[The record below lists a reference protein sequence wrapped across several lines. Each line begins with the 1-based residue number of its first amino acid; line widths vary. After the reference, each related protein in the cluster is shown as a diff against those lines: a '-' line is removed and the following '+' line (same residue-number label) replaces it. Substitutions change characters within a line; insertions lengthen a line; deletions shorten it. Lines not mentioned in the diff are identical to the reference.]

1 MRRCQDG
8 PTAHDDHP
16 HDHDDDGHGHRPEG
30 HGGHGHGHG
39 AAGHS
44 HGGIVI
50 DQALEDSRQGIRALK
65 ISLAG
70 LGATAVLQL
79 VIAVASGSVALLGD
93 SLHNVADALTALPLW
108 LAFSLGRRQAN
119 RRFTYG
125 YGRAE
130 DIAGIF
136 VVLMIAAS
144 GVVAAWEGIDRL
156 RHPRD
161 VEHIVW
167 VMVAAVIGMVGN
179 EAVALYRIRVGRRI
193 GSASLVA
200 DGLHARS
207 DGLTSLA
214 VLIGAI
220 GVAAGWEWADP
231 AVGLAISA
239 AILLVLVQAARGV
252 GERLM
257 DAVDPSLVARA
268 EAVAAGCAGV
278 QEVSEL
284 RMRWLGHRL
293 QAEVRMTVDRDLDV
307 ATAHEIAEAVE
318 RALIGNQ
325 PLLSGAIVHVNP
337 CDHHVRAVAHPEPAE
352 HHPHH

>member
-1 MRRCQDG
+1 MG
-8 PTAHDDHP
+8 EEH
-16 HDHDDDGHGHRPEG
+16 
-30 HGGHGHGHG
+30 GHGHGHG
-39 AAGHS
+39 GPGHS

-50 DQALEDSRQGIRALK
+50 DRALEDSQSGIRALK
-65 ISLAG
+65 ISLVG
-70 LGATAVLQL
+70 LAATAVLQL

-93 SLHNVADALTALPLW
+93 GLHNVADALTALPLW
-108 LAFSLGRRQAN
+108 LAFSLGRRAAN

-136 VVLMIAAS
+136 VVLMIAFS
-144 GVVAAWEGIDRL
+144 GILAGWEAIDRL
-156 RHPRD
+156 RHPQD
-161 VEHIVW
+161 VDHIVW

-179 EAVALYRIRVGRRI
+179 EAVAAYRIRVGRKI

-214 VLIGAI
+214 VLVGAI
-220 GVAAGWEWADP
+220 GVAAGWQWADP
-231 AVGLAISA
+231 VVGLAISA
-239 AILLVLVQAARGV
+239 AILVVLVQAARSV

-257 DAVDPSLVARA
+257 DAVDPELVARA
-268 EAVAAGCAGV
+268 EAVVAGVPGV
-278 QEVSEL
+278 QEVTEM

-307 ATAHEIAEAVE
+307 ARAHDIGDEAE
-318 RALIGNQ
+318 RALMQEQ

-337 CDHHVRAVAHPEPAE
+337 CDHHLESRPDAEPAE
-352 HHPHH
+352 HQPHH

>member
-1 MRRCQDG
+1 M
-8 PTAHDDHP
+8 
-16 HDHDDDGHGHRPEG
+16 
-30 HGGHGHGHG
+30 
-39 AAGHS
+39 
-44 HGGIVI
+44 
-50 DQALEDSRQGIRALK
+50 
-65 ISLAG
+65 
-70 LGATAVLQL
+70 
-79 VIAVASGSVALLGD
+79 ASGSVALLGD

-108 LAFSLGRRQAN
+108 LAFSLGRRPPN

-130 DIAGIF
+130 DIAGIV
-136 VVLMIAAS
+136 VVLVIAAS

-156 RHPRD
+156 RNPQD
-161 VEHIVW
+161 VKHIVW

-179 EAVALYRIRVGRRI
+179 EAVAAYRIRVGRKI

-214 VLIGAI
+214 VLVGAI

-231 AVGLAISA
+231 VVGLAISA
-239 AILLVLVQAARGV
+239 AILVVLVQAARGV

-257 DAVDPSLVARA
+257 DAVDPELVARA
-268 EAVAAGCAGV
+268 EAVTAACAGV
-278 QEVSEL
+278 QEVTEL

-293 QAEVRMTVDRDLDV
+293 QAEVRMTVDRDLHV
-307 ATAHEIAEAVE
+307 ASAHDIAEVVE
-318 RALIGNQ
+318 RALMEEL

-337 CDHHVRAVAHPEPAE
+337 CDHHVRAVAHAEPAE

>member
-1 MRRCQDG
+1 M
-8 PTAHDDHP
+8 
-16 HDHDDDGHGHRPEG
+16 
-30 HGGHGHGHG
+30 
-39 AAGHS
+39 
-44 HGGIVI
+44 
-50 DQALEDSRQGIRALK
+50 RALK

-70 LGATAVLQL
+70 LAATAVFQL

-108 LAFSLGRRQAN
+108 LAFSLGRRAAN

-136 VVLMIAAS
+136 VVLMIAFS
-144 GVVAAWEGIDRL
+144 GILAGWEAIDRL
-156 RHPRD
+156 RNPQD
-161 VEHIVW
+161 VDHIVW

-179 EAVALYRIRVGRRI
+179 EAVAAYRIRVGRKI

-200 DGLHARS
+200 DGLHART

-214 VLIGAI
+214 VLVGAI

-231 AVGLAISA
+231 VVGLAISV
-239 AILLVLVQAARGV
+239 AIMVVLVQAARGV

-257 DAVDPSLVARA
+257 DAVDPELVEQA
-268 EAVAAGCAGV
+268 EAVVAAIPEV
-278 QEVSEL
+278 QQVTEL

-293 QAEVRMTVDRDLDV
+293 QAEVRMTVDRDFDV
-307 ATAHEIAEAVE
+307 ARAHDIGDEAE
-318 RALIGNQ
+318 RALIDAF

-337 CDHHVRAVAHPEPAE
+337 CDHHLAAPDPQPAE
-352 HHPHH
+352 HQPHH

>member
-1 MRRCQDG
+1 M
-8 PTAHDDHP
+8 
-16 HDHDDDGHGHRPEG
+16 
-30 HGGHGHGHG
+30 
-39 AAGHS
+39 
-44 HGGIVI
+44 
-50 DQALEDSRQGIRALK
+50 
-65 ISLAG
+65 
-70 LGATAVLQL
+70 
-79 VIAVASGSVALLGD
+79 ALLGD

-130 DIAGIF
+130 DIAGVF

-156 RHPRD
+156 RNPRD

-214 VLIGAI
+214 VLVGAI

-231 AVGLAISA
+231 VVGLAISVV
-239 AILLVLVQAARGV
+239 ILLVLIQAARSV

-257 DAVDPSLVARA
+257 DAVDPALVTRA
-268 EAVAAGCAGV
+268 EAVAARSAGV

-307 ATAHEIAEAVE
+307 ATAHDIADVVE
-318 RALIGNQ
+318 RALMEEL
-325 PLLSGAIVHVNP
+325 PLLSGVIVHVNP
-337 CDHHVRAVAHPEPAE
+337 CDHDVRAAPHPEPAE

>member
-1 MRRCQDG
+1 
-8 PTAHDDHP
+8 
-16 HDHDDDGHGHRPEG
+16 
-30 HGGHGHGHG
+30 
-39 AAGHS
+39 
-44 HGGIVI
+44 
-50 DQALEDSRQGIRALK
+50 
-65 ISLAG
+65 
-70 LGATAVLQL
+70 
-79 VIAVASGSVALLGD
+79 VASGSVALLGD

-108 LAFSLGRRQAN
+108 LAVSLGRRNAN

-130 DIAGIF
+130 DIAGVF

-156 RHPRD
+156 RNPRD

-179 EAVALYRIRVGRRI
+179 EAVALYRIRVGRQI

-214 VLIGAI
+214 VLVGAI
-220 GVAAGWEWADP
+220 GVAVGWEWADP
-231 AVGLAISA
+231 VVGLAISA
-239 AILLVLVQAARGV
+239 AILVVLVQAARSV

-257 DAVDPSLVARA
+257 DAVDPEFVSRA
-268 EAVAAGCAGV
+268 EAVAARCAGV
-278 QEVSEL
+278 QEVTEL

-293 QAEVRMTVDRDLDV
+293 QADVRMTVDRDLDV
-307 ATAHEIAEAVE
+307 ARAHDIGDEAE
-318 RALIGNQ
+318 RALMDTF

-337 CDHHVRAVAHPEPAE
+337 CDHHLRPRPDPQPAE
-352 HHPHH
+352 HQPHH

>member
-1 MRRCQDG
+1 
-8 PTAHDDHP
+8 
-16 HDHDDDGHGHRPEG
+16 
-30 HGGHGHGHG
+30 
-39 AAGHS
+39 
-44 HGGIVI
+44 V
-50 DQALEDSRQGIRALK
+50 RALQ

-70 LGATAVLQL
+70 LAATAVLQL
-79 VIAVASGSVALLGD
+79 VIAMASGSVALLGD

-108 LAFSLGRRQAN
+108 LAFSLGRRAAN

-130 DIAGIF
+130 DVAGIF
-136 VVLMIAAS
+136 VVLMIAVS
-144 GVVAAWEGIDRL
+144 GLVAAWEAVDRL

-161 VEHIVW
+161 VDHIVW

-179 EAVALYRIRVGRRI
+179 EVVAAYRIRVGRRI

-214 VLIGAI
+214 VLIGAV

-231 AVGLAISA
+231 VIGLAISV
-239 AILLVLVQAARGV
+239 AILVVLVQAVRSV

-257 DAVDPSLVARA
+257 DAVDPALVTQA
-268 EAVAAGCAGV
+268 ETVVAGVHGV
-278 QEVSEL
+278 QEVTEL

-307 ATAHEIAEAVE
+307 ARAHEIGDLAEG
-318 RALIGNQ
+318 ALMDEM

-337 CDHHVRAVAHPEPAE
+337 CDHHLRPGPDPQPAE
-352 HHPHH
+352 HQPHH

>member
-1 MRRCQDG
+1 M
-8 PTAHDDHP
+8 
-16 HDHDDDGHGHRPEG
+16 
-30 HGGHGHGHG
+30 
-39 AAGHS
+39 
-44 HGGIVI
+44 
-50 DQALEDSRQGIRALK
+50 
-65 ISLAG
+65 
-70 LGATAVLQL
+70 
-79 VIAVASGSVALLGD
+79 ASGSVALLGD

-136 VVLMIAAS
+136 VVLMIALS
-144 GVVAAWEGIDRL
+144 GVVAAWEAIDRL
-156 RHPRD
+156 RHPQD
-161 VEHIVW
+161 VKHIVW

-179 EAVALYRIRVGRRI
+179 EAVALYRIRVGRKI

-214 VLIGAI
+214 VLVGAV

-231 AVGLAISA
+231 VVGLAISA
-239 AILLVLVQAARGV
+239 AILVVLVQAAKGV

-257 DAVDPSLVARA
+257 DAVDPQLVERA
-268 EAVAAGCAGV
+268 EAVVAGCAGV
-278 QEVSEL
+278 QEVTEL

-307 ATAHEIAEAVE
+307 ATAHDIADVVEGALMEA
-318 RALIGNQ
+318 L

-337 CDHHVRAVAHPEPAE
+337 CDHDVRSLSAPEPAE

>member
-1 MRRCQDG
+1 M
-8 PTAHDDHP
+8 
-16 HDHDDDGHGHRPEG
+16 
-30 HGGHGHGHG
+30 
-39 AAGHS
+39 
-44 HGGIVI
+44 
-50 DQALEDSRQGIRALK
+50 
-65 ISLAG
+65 
-70 LGATAVLQL
+70 
-79 VIAVASGSVALLGD
+79 ASGSVALLGD

-130 DIAGIF
+130 DIAGVF

-144 GVVAAWEGIDRL
+144 GVLAAWEGIDRL

-179 EAVALYRIRVGRRI
+179 EAVAAYRIRVGRKI

-214 VLIGAI
+214 VLVGAV
-220 GVAAGWEWADP
+220 GVAVGWEWADP
-231 AVGLAISA
+231 VVGLAISA
-239 AILLVLVQAARGV
+239 AIMVVLVQAARGV

-257 DAVDPSLVARA
+257 DAVDPELVARA
-268 EAVAAGCAGV
+268 ETVIAGIAGV
-278 QEVSEL
+278 QQVTEL

-307 ATAHEIAEAVE
+307 ATAHEIADLVE
-318 RALIGNQ
+318 RALMDEL

-337 CDHHVRAVAHPEPAE
+337 CDHHIRKVAREEPAE
-352 HHPHH
+352 HQPHH

>member
-1 MRRCQDG
+1 
-8 PTAHDDHP
+8 
-16 HDHDDDGHGHRPEG
+16 
-30 HGGHGHGHG
+30 
-39 AAGHS
+39 
-44 HGGIVI
+44 
-50 DQALEDSRQGIRALK
+50 
-65 ISLAG
+65 
-70 LGATAVLQL
+70 
-79 VIAVASGSVALLGD
+79 VASGSVALLGD

-108 LAFSLGRRQAN
+108 LAFSLGRRQPN

-130 DIAGIF
+130 DIAGIV
-136 VVLMIAAS
+136 VVLVIAAS

-156 RHPRD
+156 RHPQE
-161 VEHIVW
+161 VKHIVW

-179 EAVALYRIRVGRRI
+179 EAVAAYRIRVGRKI

-214 VLIGAI
+214 VLVGAI

-231 AVGLAISA
+231 VVGLAISA
-239 AILLVLVQAARGV
+239 AILVVLVQAARGV

-257 DAVDPSLVARA
+257 DAVDPELVARA
-268 EAVAAGCAGV
+268 EAVAAACAGV
-278 QEVSEL
+278 QEVTEL

-307 ATAHEIAEAVE
+307 ASAHDIADVVE
-318 RALIGNQ
+318 RALMDEL

-337 CDHHVRAVAHPEPAE
+337 CDHHVGAVAHAEPAE

>member
-1 MRRCQDG
+1 M
-8 PTAHDDHP
+8 
-16 HDHDDDGHGHRPEG
+16 
-30 HGGHGHGHG
+30 
-39 AAGHS
+39 
-44 HGGIVI
+44 
-50 DQALEDSRQGIRALK
+50 RALK
-65 ISLAG
+65 ISLVG
-70 LGATAVLQL
+70 LAATAVLQL
-79 VIAVASGSVALLGD
+79 VVARASGSVALLGD

-108 LAFSLGRRQAN
+108 LAFSLGRRAAN

-130 DIAGIF
+130 DVAGVF
-136 VVLMIAAS
+136 VVLMIALS
-144 GVVAAWEGIDRL
+144 GVVAAWEAVDRL

-161 VEHIVW
+161 VDHLVW

-179 EAVALYRIRVGRRI
+179 EAVAMYRIRVGRKI

-207 DGLTSLA
+207 DGLTSFA

-220 GVAAGWEWADP
+220 GVAVGWEWAD
-231 AVGLAISA
+231 AVVGLAISA
-239 AILLVLVQAARGV
+239 AILVVLLQAARSV

-257 DAVDPSLVARA
+257 DAVDPDLVTQA
-268 EAVAAGCAGV
+268 EEVAAGVPEV
-278 QEVSEL
+278 QEVTEL

-307 ATAHEIAEAVE
+307 AAGHVIADRVE
-318 RALIGNQ
+318 QALMSELA
-325 PLLSGAIVHVNP
+325 LLSGVIVHVNP
-337 CDHHVRAVAHPEPAE
+337 CDHHIGPVAHAQPAE

>member
-1 MRRCQDG
+1 M
-8 PTAHDDHP
+8 
-16 HDHDDDGHGHRPEG
+16 
-30 HGGHGHGHG
+30 
-39 AAGHS
+39 
-44 HGGIVI
+44 
-50 DQALEDSRQGIRALK
+50 
-65 ISLAG
+65 
-70 LGATAVLQL
+70 
-79 VIAVASGSVALLGD
+79 ALLGD

-130 DIAGIF
+130 DVAGIF
-136 VVLMIAAS
+136 VVLMIALS

-156 RHPRD
+156 RNPRD

-179 EAVALYRIRVGRRI
+179 EAVALYRIRVGRKI

-231 AVGLAISA
+231 VVGLAISA
-239 AILLVLVQAARGV
+239 AILVVLVQAARSV

-257 DAVDPSLVARA
+257 DAVDPALVARA
-268 EAVAAGCAGV
+268 EGVAAGCAGV
-278 QEVSEL
+278 QEVTEL

-307 ATAHEIAEAVE
+307 ATAHDIAEVVE
-318 RALIGNQ
+318 RALMEEL

-337 CDHHVRAVAHPEPAE
+337 CDHDVRLAPRPEPAE